1 MMSKNR
7 AINPLTYNA
16 EGSRNYDDI
25 INLDYPSN
33 LIDTIKHPRMS
44 TADRAK
50 IFMPFAAL
58 KGYEQAV
65 AEKGDSYVAQ
75 GEL

>member
-1 MMSKNR
+1 MSHD
-7 AINPLTYNA
+7 
-16 EGSRNYDDI
+16 YDDI
-25 INLDYPSN
+25 INMEYPLKS
-33 LIDTIKHPRMS
+33 IDTIKHPRMS

-65 AEKGDSYVAQ
+65 AEKGDSYVVQ
-75 GEL
+75 GELSYEEYEDSEEYDR